1 MKKVR
6 VNTLKGFEN
15 VTDNYWITDGGQ
27 VLSERKG
34 MRPLQLRRTLPTKRS
49 RNRYLQITMAV
60 VGGHA
65 NGRNHK
71 ASCKVHRLVALAF
84 VPNPHNYPEVNHKN
98 EDGLDNRAINLE
110 WVTSKQTSRYSNA
123 KKVYC
128 YDIHGLVKVYDSTE
142 DTIKDGF
149 NKGHVAAIC
158 RGASSSKGRN
168 PEIRHKNHT
177 FSYKS
182 MDMKEVVQRLSKPR
196 NFWPDNRKSQP
207 KHYKKRRK

>member
-1 MKKVR
+1 MRKVR
-6 VNTLKGFEN
+6 VNTLPGFEN

-34 MRPLQLRRTLPTKRS
+34 MRPLKQRPTKPTKHS
-49 RNRYLQITMAV
+49 RNRYLQITMAT

-84 VPNPHNYPEVNHKN
+84 VPNPHHYREVNHKN
-98 EDGLDNRAINLE
+98 EDGHDNRAINLE
-110 WVTSKQTSRYSNA
+110 WVTPKQNSRYSNA

-128 YDIHGLVKVYDSTE
+128 YDMNGLVKIYDTTE

-149 NKGHVAAIC
+149 NKGHVAAVC
-158 RGASSSKGRN
+158 RGAISSPGRN
-168 PEIRHKNHT
+168 PELRHKGHV
-177 FSYKS
+177 FSYEP
-182 MDMKEVVQRLSKPR
+182 MDMKEVVQRLSKPH
-196 NFWPDNRKSQP
+196 NYQPVNRVVP

>member
-1 MKKVR
+1 MRKVR
-6 VNTLKGFEN
+6 VNTLPGFEN

-34 MRPLQLRRTLPTKRS
+34 MRPLKQRPTKPTKHS
-49 RNRYLQITMAV
+49 RNRYLQITMAT

-84 VPNPHNYPEVNHKN
+84 VPNPHHYREVNHKN
-98 EDGLDNRAINLE
+98 EDGHDNRAINLE
-110 WVTSKQTSRYSNA
+110 WVTPKQNSRYSNV

-128 YDIHGLVKVYDSTE
+128 YDMNGLVKIYDTTE

-149 NKGHVAAIC
+149 NKGHVAAVC
-158 RGASSSKGRN
+158 RGAISSPGRN
-168 PEIRHKNHT
+168 PELRHKGHV
-177 FSYKS
+177 FSYEP
-182 MDMKEVVQRLSKPR
+182 MDMKEVVQRLSKPS
-196 NFWPDNRKSQP
+196 NYKPKGWSAWKNKTRK
-207 KHYKKRRK
+207 

>member
-1 MKKVR
+1 MRKVR

-15 VTDNYWITDGGQ
+15 VTDNYWITDDGQ

-34 MRPLQLRRTLPTKRS
+34 MCPLKLRPTLPTKRS

-84 VPNPHNYPEVNHKN
+84 VPNPNGYREVNHKN
-98 EDGLDNRAINLE
+98 EDGYDNRAINLE
-110 WVTSKQTSRYSNA
+110 WVTSKQNSRYSNS
-123 KKVYC
+123 KRVYC
-128 YDIHGLVKVYDSTE
+128 YDISGLVKVYDSAE

-149 NKGHVAAIC
+149 NKGHVTAVC
-158 RGASSSKGRN
+158 RGNTSGNRKN
-168 PEIRHKNHT
+168 PELRHKNHV
-177 FSYKS
+177 FSYTP

-196 NFWPDNRKSQP
+196 NYKPDNRVVP
-207 KHYKKRRK
+207 KHYKRRK

>member
-6 VNTLKGFEN
+6 VNTLPGFEN

-27 VLSERKG
+27 ILSERKG
-34 MRPLQLRRTLPTKRS
+34 MRPLKLRQTLPTKRS

-60 VGGHA
+60 IGGHA

-110 WVTSKQTSRYSNA
+110 WVTSKQNSRYSNA

-128 YDIHGLVKVYDSTE
+128 YDIHGLAKVYDTTE
-142 DTIKDGF
+142 DTVKDGF
-149 NKGHVAAIC
+149 NKGHVAAVC
-158 RGASSSKGRN
+158 RGNISGRQRN
-168 PEIRHKNHT
+168 PELRHKDHV
-177 FSYKS
+177 FSYSPMS
-182 MDMKEVVQRLSKPR
+182 MEEVVQRLSKPR
-196 NFWPDNRKSQP
+196 NYQPANRVVP

>member
-6 VNTLKGFEN
+6 VNTLPGFEN

-34 MRPLQLRRTLPTKRS
+34 MRPLKLRRTLPTRHG

-71 ASCKVHRLVALAF
+71 ASCKVHRLEALAF

-110 WVTSKQTSRYSNA
+110 WVTSKQNSRYSNA

-128 YDIHGLVKVYDSTE
+128 YDIHGLVKVYDTTE
-142 DTIKDGF
+142 DTAKDGF
-149 NKGHVAAIC
+149 NKGHVAAVC
-158 RGASSSKGRN
+158 RGNTSGRQKN
-168 PEIRHKNHT
+168 PELRHKNHV
-177 FSYKS
+177 FSYAPMS
-182 MDMKEVVQRLSKPR
+182 MEEVVQRLSKPR
-196 NFWPDNRKSQP
+196 NYKPKNRVVP
-207 KHYKKRRK
+207 KHYRKRRE